1 VKGSIWSCIH
11 GDVPSWNAFMRV
23 SSSTVLPHS
32 IWQTTAG
39 REQAQLQGN
48 SVTRA
53 SSTILPHSIWQTT
66 AGREQAQLQGN
77 SLTRGSSTVLPHSL
91 ANDSW
96 KGTGAAPRAASQE
109 AAAQSSHTA
118 FGKRQL
124 EGNRHS
130 SKGTASQEPAAQ
142 SSHTAF
148 GKRQLEGNRRSSKGT
163 ASQEAAAQSSHTA
176 FGKRQLEGNRHSSK
190 GTASQEPAA
199 QSSHTAFGK
208 RQLEGNRRSS
218 KGTASQEPAAQSS
231 HTAFGKRQ
239 LEGNRRT
246 NRCNTYMCASRLTFP
261 LHDAR
266 CVRRS
271 AVQVQFS
278 LARSGQHFDSA
289 YKSALELLPVC
300 RQPGPMQ
307 DWLATLAFAG
317 SRLKPLSLKKGG

>member
-1 VKGSIWSCIH
+1 
-11 GDVPSWNAFMRV
+11 MRV

-96 KGTGAAPRAASQE
+96 KGTRAAPRAASQE

-124 EGNRHS
+124 EGNRH
-130 SKGTASQEPAAQ
+130 G
-142 SSHTAF
+142 
-148 GKRQLEGNRRSSKGT
+148 
-163 ASQEAAAQSSHTA
+163 
-176 FGKRQLEGNRHSSK
+176 SK

-246 NRCNTYMCASRLTFP
+246 NRCNTYMCARRLTFP

-271 AVQVQFS
+271 AVQVQLS